1 MPMEVDEVAQPDPPQ
16 TQPVEQSD
24 EAMDQPSQSD
34 IKDSVVSKPSEDGK
48 SEDSEGSS
56 SDDEMGPPS
65 EVTPELHNA
74 TRP

>member
-1 MPMEVDEVAQPDPPQ
+1 MEVDEAPQQDPPQ

-34 IKDSVVSKPSEDGK
+34 IKDSVVSKSPEDGK
-48 SEDSEGSS
+48 SEDSERSS

-65 EVTPELHNA
+65 EDTPGIH
-74 TRP
+74 